1 MTNATIAR
9 SFSLAQRC
17 FPTIGPCLT
26 KALYQCAAGL
36 LLLFAATQASQTSIV
51 SIPSADMNKSFNAA
65 VITPEEYKNSSNR
78 FSVVYLLHGYSGDYL
93 TWSRVAPLD
102 EYADRYH
109 VVFVCPD
116 GNFNSWYM
124 DSPVRADSKF
134 ESYLINDVV
143 PFVDKNYRTWAQARG
158 RAIIGS
164 SMGGHGAA
172 TILAKH
178 CSLFCGAGSISGIMD
193 LTEFPSQWDL
203 HVVLGDFR
211 TSAGLWKSRSFL
223 MLCEKL
229 VGQSKALILDCGES
243 DFALPGNRRTH
254 EKLLAFGIP
263 HQYFERPGAHSLEYA
278 GQNVEFHILYFS
290 RILQKPGN

>member
-1 MTNATIAR
+1 M
-9 SFSLAQRC
+9 
-17 FPTIGPCLT
+17 
-26 KALYQCAAGL
+26 GL
-36 LLLFAATQASQTSIV
+36 LLLAAITQASQTCVV
-51 SIPSADMNKSFNAA
+51 SIPSAYMKKSFNAA
-65 VITPEEYKNSSNR
+65 VITPEEYKNNSSH

-93 TWSRVAPLD
+93 TWTRVAPLD

-134 ESYLINDVV
+134 ESYIVDDVV
-143 PFVDKNYRTWAQARG
+143 PFIDKNYRTWAQARG

-203 HVVLGDFR
+203 HEVLGEFR
-211 TSAGLWKSRSFL
+211 TSAGLWKSSSFL

-229 VGQSKALILDCGES
+229 VGQSKALILDCGVS

-254 EKLLAFGIP
+254 EKLLALGVP
-263 HQYFERPGAHSLEYA
+263 HEYYERPGTHSFEYA
-278 GQNVEFHILYFS
+278 RQCVEFHVLYFS